1 MLHDQYHAG
10 LEVKTFQI
18 VLRDS
23 THSENIDDVTSFIGE
38 DKSGS
43 FGIKANHSR
52 MMTSLVFG
60 LARFKTENEPWQ
72 YLAMPGAI
80 LYFVNN
86 SLKINTRRYIKS
98 ENYTKITRSLLDTLT
113 REEEE
118 LAIMKGNL
126 RNIEAHILK
135 RMLEMNKA

>member
-10 LEVKTFQI
+10 LEMKTFQI

-23 THSENIDDVTSFIGE
+23 THSENIVGVTSFIGE
-38 DKSGS
+38 DTSGS
-43 FGIKANHSR
+43 FGLQANHGR
-52 MMTSLVFG
+52 MMTSLIFG
-60 LARFKTENEPWQ
+60 LARFKTENGPWQ

-80 LYFVNN
+80 LYFVDNC
-86 SLKINTRRYIKS
+86 LKINTRRYIKS
-98 ENYTKITRSLLDTLT
+98 ENYTTITQALLDTLT

-118 LAIMKGNL
+118 LAIMKRNL

-135 RMLEMNKA
+135 RMLEMNKG

>member
-10 LEVKTFQI
+10 LEMKTFQI

-23 THSENIDDVTSFIGE
+23 AHSENIAGVTSFIGE

-43 FGIKANHSR
+43 FGLQANHGR

-60 LARFKTENEPWQ
+60 LARFKTENGPWQ

-80 LYFVNN
+80 LYFVDN

-98 ENYTKITRSLLDTLT
+98 ENYTTITQALLDTLT

-118 LAIMKGNL
+118 LAIMKRNL

-135 RMLEMNKA
+135 RMLEMNKG